1 MSGRDLWHTS
11 LNSCIWTKKFRPSF
25 FQNLSPDFCWPVSFS
40 EDTVITSHRQKLIDY
55 DWSKNPVYMKYYKVN
70 TCFVVFLGHK
80 QIFHLLWIFSQ
91 GAYKSEKVTIAE
103 CPLSNI
109 EGRYILFEQNGSVL
123 DFWSSLPSNI
133 IVGKVGIL
141 PSFIDRLWVGLE
153 VWICPMFFFFNHSS
167 YKSDRFLNLLVGLSC
182 W

>member
-1 MSGRDLWHTS
+1 MSGRDLWHPS
-11 LNSCIWTKKFRPSF
+11 LNSCIWTKKLSPSF

-40 EDTVITSHRQKLIDY
+40 EDTVIASHRQKLVDY
-55 DWSKNPVYMKYYKVN
+55 DWSKNPVDMKYYKVN

-80 QIFHLLWIFSQ
+80 QIFHLLRIFSQ

-109 EGRYILFEQNGSVL
+109 EGRDILLEQNGRVL
-123 DFWSSLPSNI
+123 DFWSSLPSNV

-141 PSFIDRLWVGLE
+141 PSFIDWLWVGLE
-153 VWICPMFFFFNHSS
+153 VWICPLLFFFNNRS
-167 YKSDRFLNLLVGLSC
+167 YKSDRLLNLLVGLPC